1 MTWPFII
8 KSRKLFAYL
17 MKERLELCLYFR
29 SFPVFK
35 IWELLILMSVSQYKK
50 TSLSQAVENQ
60 TSIVKLMT

>member
-1 MTWPFII
+1 
-8 KSRKLFAYL
+8 

-60 TSIVKLMT
+60 TSIVN